1 MFTSSYL
8 NPYSSSFLTPPS
20 NIFHSFNQLHRRRN
34 SPIPIPINSA
44 DVIERE
50 AATEYNRTP
59 SYTGHYRIPITDS
72 STKETKTQKPADVS
86 VAHEKPIITRKANLR
101 LRSPTNPFEEAEQ
114 TKSDFGL
121 IDREWEREMS
131 KRKAIEL
138 ERLEAEELSRALKES
153 LQSEKERQRLEQE
166 KREQEDLAMALKIS
180 EEEAKQREI
189 HNEIQRSLRLK
200 KEESIRKGK
209 GKALDEDEEVLCECT
224 EDESADSHTKLSCFN
239 HLTKSKI
246 RLSPEPALDYPN
258 TTLVTINM
266 WGKQYFNRRFYVDE
280 PVASIRNWVETF
292 NTPQNYTM
300 KIKLPR
306 FLTGAEISEM
316 DMTKTIQDV
325 SLYPKAEILIQP
337 C

>member
-1 MFTSSYL
+1 MFTSSY
-8 NPYSSSFLTPPS
+8 SSFLTPPS

-34 SPIPIPINSA
+34 SPVPTPLYSA
-44 DVIERE
+44 GDVIERE
-50 AATEYNRTP
+50 APNEYNKIP
-59 SYTGHYRIPITDS
+59 SYTGHYRVPITDS
-72 STKETKTQKPADVS
+72 KEETKTQKPADVS
-86 VAHEKPIITRKANLR
+86 AHEKPIITRKANLR

-121 IDREWEREMS
+121 IDQEWEREMS

-138 ERLEAEELSRALKES
+138 ERLEAEELSRALRES
-153 LQSEKERQRLEQE
+153 LHSEKDRQRLEQE
-166 KREQEDLAMALKIS
+166 KREQEDLEMALRIS

-209 GKALDEDEEVLCECT
+209 GKALDEDEELLCEYT
-224 EDESADSHTKLSCFN
+224 DEELVDSPTKLSCFN

-246 RLSPEPALDYPN
+246 RLTPEPSLDYPN
-258 TTLVTINM
+258 TTLITINM
-266 WGKQYFNRRFYVDE
+266 WGKQYFKRRFYVDE
-280 PVASIRNWVETF
+280 TVASIRNWVEIF

-300 KIKLPR
+300 KIKMPHY
-306 FLTGAEISEM
+306 LTGAELSEM
-316 DMTKTIQDV
+316 DMTKTIQDIG
-325 SLYPKAEILIQP
+325 LYPKAEIFIQP